1 MNLHSPRT
9 RFSCTTG
16 ATLLLLP
23 IGLTLASDGR
33 AANDWEVSVGGIVN
47 AY

>member
-1 MNLHSPRT
+1 MNPHNPRS
-9 RFSCTTG
+9 RFARTTG
-16 ATLLLLP
+16 TTLLLLP